1 MGWSASGSFTTA
13 AATQPLYWTTV
24 FNDATFV
31 GPIAVVANI
40 YADNNI
46 YGNNFGTMTVSDL
59 KVSATQGNPAE
70 PGALWPVSFEYFFT
84 ITNDTSNPLVF
95 NVAVGTF

>member
-31 GPIAVVANI
+31 GPIAVAANF
-40 YADNNI
+40 ACL
-46 YGNNFGTMTVSDL
+46 G
-59 KVSATQGNPAE
+59 QR
-70 PGALWPVSFEYFFT
+70 FEG
-84 ITNDTSNPLVF
+84 
-95 NVAVGTF
+95 VGLRQ

>member
-1 MGWSASGSFTTA
+1 MGWSVLGKFTTIKAKKSLSWHYFHSGS
-13 AATQPLYWTTV
+13 Q
-24 FNDATFV
+24 FV
-31 GPIAVVANI
+31 GPIVVVANI
-40 YADNNI
+40 YADNNA

-59 KVSATQGNPAE
+59 KVSATEGNPAE

-84 ITNDTSNPLVF
+84 VTNDTSNPLVF